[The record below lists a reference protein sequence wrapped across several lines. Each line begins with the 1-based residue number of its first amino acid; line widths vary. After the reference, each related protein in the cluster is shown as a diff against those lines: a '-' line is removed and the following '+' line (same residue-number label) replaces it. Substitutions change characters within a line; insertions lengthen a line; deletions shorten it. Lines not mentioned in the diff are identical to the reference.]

1 MRPEIRSVQDAMER
15 HGYIAEPA
23 IATAVFLAQ
32 EMRKPLLI
40 EGDAGVGK
48 TEVAKVLARLMGTEL
63 IRLQCYEGLDVN
75 TSLYEWNY
83 PRQMLRVRI
92 AEQEG
97 RDPSQIEEMIFG
109 RSYLL
114 ERPLLRAITRREG
127 PPVLLVDE
135 VDRSDQGFEAFLLEV
150 LSDFQVTIPE
160 LGTIRAEHVPY
171 VVLTSNRSRE
181 IGDALRRRCLYL
193 FIEHPSLEKEV
204 RILRSRVPGVS
215 GQLAGEVG
223 RFMQALR
230 GRRLLKSPGVAE
242 SIDWVDA
249 LIRLRQ
255 EHLDVEAVQQTLGCI
270 LKDQHDVHS
279 LTTDELSSLVE
290 ESRAAAVPTP

>member
-1 MRPEIRSVQDAMER
+1 MQEAMER
-15 HGYIAEPA
+15 HGYVAEPA

-48 TEVAKVLARLMGTEL
+48 TEVAKVLARVLGTEL

-83 PRQMLRVRI
+83 QRQMLRVRI

-97 RDPSQIEEMIFG
+97 RDASQIEEMIFG

-114 ERPLLRAITRREG
+114 ERPLLRAITRNEG

-204 RILRSRVPGVS
+204 RILRSRVPGAS
-215 GQLAGEVG
+215 AQLAGEVG
-223 RFMQALR
+223 RFMRALR

-242 SIDWVDA
+242 SIDWANA
-249 LIRLRQ
+249 LIKLRQ
-255 EHLDVEAVQQTLGCI
+255 EHLDVETVEQTLGCI

-279 LTTDELSSLVE
+279 LTTDELSSLVQ
-290 ESRAAAVPTP
+290 ESRAAADPTP

>member
-1 MRPEIRSVQDAMER
+1 
-15 HGYIAEPA
+15 
-23 IATAVFLAQ
+23 
-32 EMRKPLLI
+32 
-40 EGDAGVGK
+40 
-48 TEVAKVLARLMGTEL
+48 
-63 IRLQCYEGLDVN
+63 
-75 TSLYEWNY
+75 
-83 PRQMLRVRI
+83 
-92 AEQEG
+92 
-97 RDPSQIEEMIFG
+97 MIFG

-160 LGTIRAEHVPY
+160 LGTIRAEHLPY

-215 GQLAGEVG
+215 AQLAGEVG

-249 LIRLRQ
+249 LTRLRQ

-270 LKDQHDVHS
+270 LKDQNDIRN
-279 LTTDELSSLVE
+279 LTADELSSLVQD
-290 ESRAAAVPTP
+290 SRPADLPTP